1 MPTSTTY
8 SIESDF
14 EEVSCLGQLIHKL
27 AAIAGMDEVDSA
39 RVELGVVEA
48 LNNVIEHAY
57 QLQPKHKIKVI
68 FESSNSYVVIHII
81 DTGSAMEQ
89 SLFSSKD
96 NQSEVNEYIE
106 LEEIPEGGW
115 GLSLIKSIMDEV
127 SYKSEN
133 GINHL
138 TLLKKMNRQQ
148 CIST

>member
-14 EEVSCLGQLIHKL
+14 EEVSHLGQTIHKL
-27 AAIAGMDEVDSA
+27 VAIAGMGEVDSA

-57 QLQPKHKIKVI
+57 QLQPNHKIKVI
-68 FESSNSYVVIHII
+68 FESSKNYIVIHII
-81 DTGSAMEQ
+81 DTGIAMGQ
-89 SLFSSKD
+89 SLPSIED
-96 NQSEVNEYIE
+96 NQQE
-106 LEEIPEGGW
+106 LKEHIVREDIPEGGW
-115 GLSLIKSIMDEV
+115 GLVLIKSIMDEV

-138 TLLKKMNRQQ
+138 TLLKKMNG
-148 CIST
+148 

>member
-14 EEVSCLGQLIHKL
+14 EEVSHLGQTIHKL
-27 AAIAGMDEVDSA
+27 VAIAGMGEVDSA

-57 QLQPKHKIKVI
+57 QLQPNHKIKVI
-68 FESSNSYVVIHII
+68 LESSKNYIVIHII
-81 DTGSAMEQ
+81 DTGIAMGQ
-89 SLFSSKD
+89 SLPSIED
-96 NQSEVNEYIE
+96 NQQE
-106 LEEIPEGGW
+106 LKEHIVREDIPEGGW
-115 GLSLIKSIMDEV
+115 GLVLIKSIMDEV

-138 TLLKKMNRQQ
+138 TLLKKMNG
-148 CIST
+148 